1 MDYTESVNQYLD
13 LSKETL
19 HKIKFDNSPDDNNLR
34 LFFCMALEKSL
45 DAFANEICAQQNINI
60 NSFMGMN
67 TYIKLKNI
75 SNHQNN
81 IALISKELKSDGLI
95 EEFKDIF
102 EKEIDPPNADL
113 IISSNNNTL
122 KKFNLLLNKY
132 NEWISSFR
140 KIHHEC

>member
-1 MDYTESVNQYLD
+1 MEYTELVNQYFD
-13 LSKETL
+13 LSIETL
-19 HKIKFDNSPDDNNLR
+19 QKIKFDDSSDDNNLR

-45 DAFANEICAQQNINI
+45 DAFANEIYTLQNINI
-60 NSFMGMN
+60 NGFMDMN

-81 IALISKELKSDGLI
+81 IALISKELKPDGLI

-102 EKEIDPPNADL
+102 AKEIDPPNADL
-113 IISSNNNTL
+113 IVSSNKNTL
-122 KKFNLLLNKY
+122 KKFILILNKY
-132 NEWISSFR
+132 SEWISSFR

>member
-1 MDYTESVNQYLD
+1 MEYTESVNQYLD
-13 LSKETL
+13 LSIETL
-19 HKIKFDNSPDDNNLR
+19 QKIKFDDSSDDNNLR

-45 DAFANEICAQQNINI
+45 DAFANEIYTLQNINI
-60 NSFMGMN
+60 NGFMDMN

-81 IALISKELKSDGLI
+81 IALISKELKPDGLI

-102 EKEIDPPNADL
+102 AEEIDPPNADL
-113 IISSNNNTL
+113 IVSSNKNTL
-122 KKFNLLLNKY
+122 KKFNLILNKY
-132 NEWISSFR
+132 SEWISSFR

>member
-1 MDYTESVNQYLD
+1 MD
-13 LSKETL
+13 
-19 HKIKFDNSPDDNNLR
+19 
-34 LFFCMALEKSL
+34 
-45 DAFANEICAQQNINI
+45 
-60 NSFMGMN
+60 MN

-81 IALISKELKSDGLI
+81 IALISKELKPDGLI

-122 KKFNLLLNKY
+122 KKFNLVLNKY
-132 NEWISSFR
+132 SEWISSFR